1 MMPTLREYRSQ
12 RPNRVLYETLTFF
25 NASFGHVRL
34 VNKQVFP
41 KTFAGEIYTPCRM
54 EVTESQQSSTPVIDC
69 SIKFSRLAQ
78 DFKQKL
84 KFWNGAARITPIS
97 ATFQRF
103 DAADLN
109 TPLKPWTLYVNDV
122 SMDQSDVTV
131 TLTLK
136 NPLNNNV
143 GLLYTPEEFPGLQN
157 A

>member
-1 MMPTLREYRSQ
+1 MPTLREYRSQ
-12 RPNRVLYETLTFF
+12 RPNRILYETMTFYSP
-25 NASFGHVRL
+25 SFGYVRL
-34 VNKQVFP
+34 VNKQVFA
-41 KTFAGEIYTPCRM
+41 KTFAGQVYTPCRM

-69 SIKFSRLAQ
+69 SVKFSRLAQ

-84 KFWNGAARITPIS
+84 KLWKGATRVTPIS
-97 ATFQRF
+97 ATMQRF
-103 DAADLN
+103 DAADMN

-136 NPLNNNV
+136 NPLNNNI
-143 GLLYTPEEFPGLQN
+143 GRLYTPEEFPGLQN